1 MNAIDVL
8 VLVAGIP
15 PSTCPL
21 TMAYLILIDLIQ
33 IKSLFLFLIIW
44 SKLISL
50 NSLESTDVIR

>member
-15 PSTCPL
+15 PSTYPL
-21 TMAYLILIDLIQ
+21 TMAFLILIDLIQ

-50 NSLESTDVIR
+50 NSLEFTAVIR